1 MRKLLLIIL
10 SLVATVTVFAESHYK
25 PHISMGVHGGYNL
38 SRVSFMPSVEQDWH
52 GGKMGGVSLRYA
64 EEKLVGL
71 LGEINFT
78 QRGWKEKFEESPL
91 HYSRTFNY
99 VSVPIMTHVYFGPPR
114 LKFFFNVG
122 PEFSYL
128 ISESTNANFDY
139 TDPFK
144 AEGWP
149 NKARMTEQMVT
160 KVKNRFDYG
169 ICAGFGCEFWLQ
181 PRHSI
186 YAEARYYFG
195 LGNVFPSSKAD
206 TFSASRNM
214 TLSVTLGYNFRIK

>member
-1 MRKLLLIIL
+1 MRKVLLIIYAL
-10 SLVATVTVFAESHYK
+10 IAVTNALAESHYK
-25 PHISMGVHGGYNL
+25 PHIAVGAHGGYNL
-38 SRVSFMPSVEQDWH
+38 SRVSFMPSVEQNWQ
-52 GGKMGGVSLRYA
+52 GGKITGISVSYA
-64 EEKLVGL
+64 EERLVGL
-71 LGEINFT
+71 IGEINFT
-78 QRGWKEKFEESPL
+78 QRGWNEKFEDSPL

-99 VSVPIMTHVYFGPPR
+99 VSVPIMTHVNFGPPR
-114 LKFFFNVG
+114 LKLFFNVG

-128 ISESTNANFDY
+128 IGESTNANFDY

-149 NKARMTEQMVT
+149 SKVRMTEQMVT
-160 KVKNRFDYG
+160 KVKNKIDYG

-181 PRHSI
+181 PRHSV